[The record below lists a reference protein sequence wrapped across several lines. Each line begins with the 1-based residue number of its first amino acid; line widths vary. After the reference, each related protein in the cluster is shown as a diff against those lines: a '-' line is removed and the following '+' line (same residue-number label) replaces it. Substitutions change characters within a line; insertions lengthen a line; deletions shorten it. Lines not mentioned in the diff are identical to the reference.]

1 MLPDGGT
8 LLETA
13 MAEGAGRRQ
22 AGGQLLALIG
32 GSGGV
37 GTSTVAAAMS
47 FVAAHSGWR
56 TLLLDCD
63 PYGGGIDLLVGAE
76 RIPGRRWP
84 QFAAAKGTLGELDG
98 QLPAVDGVDVL
109 ATGRPA
115 GPGMPAN
122 VLEGDQ
128 VAAVVSSA
136 ARSHDLLVADLPRVL
151 STGQLT
157 VLQRADLVLLV
168 VRADVRGVAAARSLS
183 DELTEITSRLAVLVR
198 QPRAAG
204 RIDAETVADALTLPV
219 VGTVAEEA
227 ALRKSAERG
236 EPPGRSPR
244 SQLGRLCRDLLAEEL
259 ATKAA
264 A

>member
-1 MLPDGGT
+1 
-8 LLETA
+8 

-22 AGGQLLALIG
+22 AGGRLLALIG

-47 FVAAHSGWR
+47 FVAAQSGWR

-84 QFAAAKGTLGELDG
+84 QFAAARGTLGELDG
-98 QLPAVDGVDVL
+98 QLPAVHGVDVL
-109 ATGRPA
+109 AMGRPA
-115 GPGMPAN
+115 ASGMPAN
-122 VLEGDQ
+122 ALEGDQ

-136 ARSHDLLVADLPRVL
+136 ARSHDLIVADLPRVL
-151 STGQLT
+151 GTGQLAL
-157 VLQRADLVLLV
+157 LQRADLALLI

-183 DELTEITSRLAVLVR
+183 DELTEITSRLVVLVR
-198 QPRAAG
+198 QPRAG
-204 RIDAETVADALTLPV
+204 RIDVETVADALTLPV

-227 ALRKSAERG
+227 GLRKSAEQG

-244 SQLGRLCRDLLAEEL
+244 SQLGRLCRDLVAEQL
-259 ATKAA
+259 TPGAA
-264 A
+264 AA